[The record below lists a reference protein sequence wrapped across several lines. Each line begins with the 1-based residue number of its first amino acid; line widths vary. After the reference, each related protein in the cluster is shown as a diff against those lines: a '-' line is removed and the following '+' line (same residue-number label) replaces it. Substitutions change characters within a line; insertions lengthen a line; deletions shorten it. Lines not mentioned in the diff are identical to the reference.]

1 LHSLQETKQLFKSG
15 TRRKLPLDAREN
27 KFACAS
33 FSLVRADAAYVWQAA
48 SGRVKISLGAAAI
61 FQSRI
66 YVLALFVCALA
77 HVCAGAGRVTPLV
90 ISVRRLPVYANCSR
104 ATSLRKEV
112 DCKSK

>member
-1 LHSLQETKQLFKSG
+1 
-15 TRRKLPLDAREN
+15 
-27 KFACAS
+27 
-33 FSLVRADAAYVWQAA
+33 VWQAA

-77 HVCAGAGRVTPLV
+77 VCTGAGRVTPLV